1 MKSAEKIF
9 KDAQI
14 SPKVYKGYKA
24 MDNGTYNTGYMLSH
38 EQIQAAALLKISEK
52 QNISLKEAA
61 KQHYIDGISV
71 AGADFSADKSLIDAY
86 FGETIDNAVKSAQ
99 SSGKPAFFSV
109 DADNHFVMV
118 ALVPNSDTGKLSVLY
133 LNSITESTLNH
144 DAAKKEFI
152 DALKGK
158 EFGLNEKDIL
168 SLKGEFIDKIDNIS
182 EQEFQDLQVKFVK
195 RAKQL
200 NPNLI
205 EVELLQA
212 QFINLQENIIHT
224 QKLSEVGKDFAD
236 ALVDNLKSKGIQL
249 ENDKIIDKSQDQ
261 QLANCCGLSVA
272 SNIADV
278 SSHVASKKSL
288 DKVKDSLFTPKT
300 TQEKEPYYKDFG
312 KKLFAILDIKNLTEK
327 SEYLLPPSTQ
337 LKATGETAHILTSGG
352 SNILLDLK
360 YNKVT
365 REITIATEN
374 FVEKYKNHALLS
386 KSHLESF
393 IKEIVNINEKH
404 GLITPEQRKLYYKAE
419 IGKKSKFTQDVEKT
433 LELNVSNS
441 DLGLKDGLYNIIGNI
456 TKSLGLTSISRY
468 FKEQISESGKRE
480 LSQRETKVCPAK
492 EMAKS
497 LNKSVQKYTVDIVQG
512 KGLVIDKVNK
522 NKSKSH
528 KSPVAFVVR

>member
-14 SPKVYKGYKA
+14 SPRVYEGYKA

-61 KQHYIDGISV
+61 KQYYIDGISV
-71 AGADFSADKSLIDAY
+71 AGADFSKADKSLIEVY

-99 SSGKPAFFSV
+99 SSGKPSFFSV
-109 DADNHFVMV
+109 DADNHFVMI

-144 DAAKKEFI
+144 DAAKKEFM

-168 SLKGEFIDKIDNIS
+168 SLKSEFIDKIDNIS
-182 EQEFQDLQVKFVK
+182 EQEFQDLQVKFIK

-200 NPNLI
+200 NPNLR
-205 EVELLQA
+205 EDELLRA
-212 QFINLQENIIHT
+212 QFVNLQENIIHT

-249 ENDKIIDKSQDQ
+249 ESDKVIDKSQDQ
-261 QLANCCGLSVA
+261 QLSNCCGLSVA

-278 SSHVASKKSL
+278 SSHVANKKSL
-288 DKVKDSLFTPKT
+288 DKVKDSLFTPKNAR
-300 TQEKEPYYKDFG
+300 EKEPYYKDFG

-337 LKATGETAHILTSGG
+337 LKSTGKTAHILTTEDT
-352 SNILLDLK
+352 NVLLDQN
-360 YNKVT
+360 YKVT
-365 REITIATEN
+365 KEITIATEN
-374 FVEKYKNHALLS
+374 FVEKCKNHDPLP
-386 KSHLESF
+386 KTHVESF
-393 IKEIVNINEKH
+393 IKEIVDINEKH
-404 GLITPEQRKLYYKAE
+404 GLITPEQKKLYYKAE
-419 IGKKSKFTQDVEKT
+419 IDKKSKFTQDVEKT
-433 LELNVSNS
+433 LELSVGNRG
-441 DLGLKDGLYNIIGNI
+441 LGLKDVFYNTIGNI

-468 FKEQISESGKRE
+468 FKEQISENGKKE
-480 LSQRETKVCPAK
+480 LSKRETKLCPVKEIAK
-492 EMAKS
+492 NLS
-497 LNKSVQKYTVDIVQG
+497 TSIQKYTGESVQG
-512 KGLVIDKVNK
+512 KDVVIDKVNK

-528 KSPVAFVVR
+528 KGSVASVAR